1 VEHSIHLLAQPHSP
15 VVTTVHYTQ
24 PCTSTQAA
32 TRDSPSVSLPHAPR
46 FPKCLFPQAA
56 YRYLGSAYRFTR
68 NAKLKQ
74 PTFLLALF
82 PLRRLRSVSDL
93 GFALGPA
100 TMWAL

>member
-1 VEHSIHLLAQPHSP
+1 MEHSIHLLAQPHSP
-15 VVTTVHYTQ
+15 LQYTTPSRAQVRKQ
-24 PCTSTQAA
+24 PPEIPQ
-32 TRDSPSVSLPHAPR
+32 VSR
-46 FPKCLFPQAA
+46 FPMRLASPNILFPQAA

-82 PLRRLRSVSDL
+82 PLRRLQPVSDL

-100 TMWAL
+100 TRWALI